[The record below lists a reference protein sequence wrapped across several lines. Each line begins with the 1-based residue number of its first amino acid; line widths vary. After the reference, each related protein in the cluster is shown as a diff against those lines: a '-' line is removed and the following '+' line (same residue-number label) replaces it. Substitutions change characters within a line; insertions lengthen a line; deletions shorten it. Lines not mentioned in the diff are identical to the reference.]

1 MADQNRPVPPDQAPD
16 PASSYGRE
24 NPSKEAGMG
33 RLDNNTATPQNQ
45 PDDPQRAV
53 SNRQSPQR
61 QVNAQETGNARSAQQ
76 PGRQQPDHSMH
87 DEEGLDEQ
95 YPKGIPDPREQ
106 RQPRTGGK
114 GGTPD
119 AGESRRNG

>member
-1 MADQNRPVPPDQAPD
+1 MADQTRPTSPSQAPD

-24 NPSKEAGMG
+24 DPRKEAGMG

-53 SNRQSPQR
+53 SNRQPPQR
-61 QVNAQETGNARSAQQ
+61 QVNAQETGNARASNQ
-76 PGRQQPDHSMH
+76 PGQQQPDHSMH

-95 YPKGIPDPREQ
+95 YPKGATEPRDA